1 VLGQLPQVDHP
12 ALLSQQIPFA
22 DAAIYRLE
30 ENLALVQSVD
40 FFTPVVDDPYKYGQ
54 IAAANSL
61 SDLFAVGARPLTALN
76 LVAFPIRLLGQE
88 VLQQILAG
96 GDERVRAAGAVIAGG
111 HSIEDDEPKYGLSVT
126 GIVDPARML
135 TPCGCRPGDQLVLTK
150 PLGTGLLTTA
160 LKGEVLSEADIAV
173 AIEGM
178 IMLNQQ
184 AAAVALQVGVTAC
197 TDITGFGLVGHA
209 LELAEASK
217 VGLQIFLD
225 QLPAYPR
232 ALEMASIGLVPE
244 GAHRN
249 RDYYFRRVIGQQQ
262 ADPLLLDLLCDPQTS
277 GGLLIAVA
285 PEQKNELMQK
295 LVEAGVPAFHIG
307 TAVKDADSRL
317 QLLTA

>member
-30 ENLALVQSVD
+30 DNLALVQSVD
-40 FFTPVVDDPYKYGQ
+40 FFTPVVDDPYRYGQ
-54 IAAANSL
+54 IAAANAL

-88 VLQQILAG
+88 VLQLILAG

-126 GIVDPARML
+126 GIVDPAKML
-135 TPCGCRPGDQLVLTK
+135 TPCGCRSGDQLVLTK

-160 LKGEVLSEADIAV
+160 LKGQVLSEADISV

-217 VGLQIFLD
+217 VGLQIFLN

-232 ALEMASIGLVPE
+232 ALEMAAIGLIPE
-244 GAHRN
+244 GTYRN
-249 RDYYFRRVIGQQQ
+249 REYYFRRVVGQEQV
-262 ADPLLLDLLCDPQTS
+262 DPLLLDLLCDPQTS
-277 GGLLIAVA
+277 GGLLVSVA
-285 PEQKNELMQK
+285 PERLTDLMTQ
-295 LVEAGVPAFHIG
+295 LAEAGVAAFHIG
-307 TAVKDADSRL
+307 RAIEATVSRL
-317 QLLTA
+317 ELLLS